1 MTRAHRSAV
10 SPVCAHRRT
19 CPARSLAPCATHPR
33 TSDSPLLGHTRWSPE
48 GAKGTG
54 TAPERSA
61 ELLLRAR
68 KAPYGGRRGKERR
81 VQAQRCRRG
90 PGRAG
95 ILGLAP
101 CYAPNGFGG
110 CSPAVFR
117 PCPALLPLARLT
129 AGHRPCFPPMLGSAR
144 SDPSAAA
151 TTRPRALHCTALPQ
165 PLPQPRRRPRS
176 ISRSLRVGGR
186 AAAGGARG
194 AGICLDG
201 RRRRPMGS
209 GEGRAGAAAA
219 QCAARPGVMRVPAGY
234 KGGCVRTGPSL
245 TQYGRRH

>member
-10 SPVCAHRRT
+10 PSVYAHRRT
-19 CPARSLAPCATHPR
+19 RPARSLAPCATHPR

-68 KAPYGGRRGKERR
+68 EAPYGGRRGKERR

-129 AGHRPCFPPMLGSAR
+129 AGHKAVLPTHAR
-144 SDPSAAA
+144 VGAVRSQCGRHNAAPSAAPA
-151 TTRPRALHCTALPQ
+151 PPPPALHL
-165 PLPQPRRRPRS
+165 PLPAGRRAGRSGRGQRSRHMPRRASPPPYGKRRRAGRS
-176 ISRSLRVGGR
+176 GGR
-186 AAAGGARG
+186 PMCSATRRDAGTC
-194 AGICLDG
+194 GI
-201 RRRRPMGS
+201 
-209 GEGRAGAAAA
+209 
-219 QCAARPGVMRVPAGY
+219 
-234 KGGCVRTGPSL
+234 
-245 TQYGRRH
+245 